1 MFYSCI
7 YQGWVL
13 IPGLIQSLC
22 FCTEFCAGQAQDAV
36 LKAHILHLCTSA
48 HHHSLRGGR
57 RAAILIFG
65 FDLHS
70 GERCIPIAEPSRCLW
85 SVRAAAAGLHS
96 EPFSQPLQ
104 ASIRCGSQFHVEL
117 SARPKQA
124 CWTRASLSHL
134 EPLDRSRDGMCTR
147 YRRSLGDSL
156 HVSGWLLPV

>member
-13 IPGLIQSLC
+13 IPGLFQSLC
-22 FCTEFCAGQAQDAV
+22 FCTEFRAGQAQDAD

-48 HHHSLRGGR
+48 RHHSLRGVVCRGSR

-65 FDLHS
+65 FNLHS
-70 GERCIPIAEPSRCLW
+70 GERCIPIVEPSRCLW

-96 EPFSQPLQ
+96 GPFSQPLQ
-104 ASIRCGSQFHVEL
+104 ASIQCGSQSHVEL

-134 EPLDRSRDGMCTR
+134 EPPDRSSL
-147 YRRSLGDSL
+147 RRNVYKVPEELRG
-156 HVSGWLLPV
+156 